1 MTRWWPALLT
11 ATPLLAQAPDPR
23 AAQPERPTV
32 ATHAGTVA
40 PGYLEIE
47 SGGEYDR
54 FKDRSHGVV
63 APTLFKFGVAP
74 RLQLSV
80 MVPVVSPQGAGAGLG
95 DAGVGLKWRFREGGG
110 LLGDLAILPSIK
122 FPSGSDALGRGT
134 GTTDAGLMFIAS
146 HQLGPVALDLNAGI
160 TRRSGNGSVAPRTA
174 TVWCVSFG
182 GPASGPVGWVAE
194 LYGYPK
200 TTGPAGSDAIVAIL
214 AGPTVQLDYRL
225 VLDVGGI
232 IPVRGPQPHAVYVGI
247 TWNAGRL

>member
-1 MTRWWPALLT
+1 MTRWWAILL
-11 ATPLLAQAPDPR
+11 AAPPLMAQAPDPR

-47 SGGEYDR
+47 AGGEYDR
-54 FKDRSHGVV
+54 FGDRTHGVV
-63 APTLFKFGVAP
+63 APSVFKIGVGA

-80 MVPVVSPQGAGAGLG
+80 MVPVVSPQGMGAGLG
-95 DAGVGLKWRFREGGG
+95 DAGIGLKWRFREGGG
-110 LLGDLAILPSIK
+110 VLGDLAVFPSVK
-122 FPSGSDALGRGT
+122 FPSGSDVRGRGT
-134 GTTDAGLMFIAS
+134 GTTDAGLMFISS
-146 HQLGPVALDLNAGI
+146 HRLGAVALDLNAGI
-160 TRRSGNGSVAPRTA
+160 TRRSGDGREAPRTA

-182 GPASGPVGWVAE
+182 GPAGGPVGWVAE

-200 TTGPAGSDAIVAIL
+200 TTGPAGSDAIVALL
-214 AGPTVQLDYRL
+214 AGPTLQVNPRL

-232 IPVRGPQPHAVYVGI
+232 LPVRGPQPHAVYLGI